1 MYGESDVIRR
11 RVNRLREQA
20 DDIRA
25 TADKLVGQAE
35 AVPWHGR
42 AAESLRGRM
51 KERATALRSAA
62 EQHDRAGD
70 TLAKHLKQ
78 VDLLKE
84 QITEA
89 EARAAVLLTEG
100 LAVNGS
106 VDGFEAPEPGHK
118 NWLEVTLR

>member
-1 MYGESDVIRR
+1 MYGDSDVIRR

-25 TADKLVGQAE
+25 SADKLVSQAE

-62 EQHDRAGD
+62 EQHDRAAD
-70 TLAKHLKQ
+70 ALAKHLTQ

-84 QITEA
+84 QIAEV
-89 EARAAVLLTEG
+89 EARAEALTIDG
-100 LAVNGS
+100 KL
-106 VDGFEAPEPGHK
+106 DGFEAPEPGHK
-118 NWLEVTLR
+118 DWLEVTLR

>member
-1 MYGESDVIRR
+1 MYGDNDVIRR

-25 TADKLVGQAE
+25 SADKLVGQAE

-51 KERATALRSAA
+51 KERATALRSSA
-62 EQHDRAGD
+62 EQHDRAAD

-84 QITEA
+84 QIGEA
-89 EARAAVLLTEG
+89 EARAETLPAESKL
-100 LAVNGS
+100 
-106 VDGFEAPEPGHK
+106 DGFEAPEPGHK
-118 NWLEVTLR
+118 DWLEVTFR